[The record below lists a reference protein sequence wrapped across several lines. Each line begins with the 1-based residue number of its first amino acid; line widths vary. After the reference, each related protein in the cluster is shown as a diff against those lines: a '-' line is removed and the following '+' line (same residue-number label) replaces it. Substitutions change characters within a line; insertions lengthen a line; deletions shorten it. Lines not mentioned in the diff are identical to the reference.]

1 MNLFKHVA
9 NRLLINTNLVIEFRS

>member
-9 NRLLINTNLVIEFRS
+9 NRLLINTNLVIHFRS